1 SLNQSL
7 YMGFGSGVVVPGT
20 GVLLHNRGAYHT
32 AETYRG
38 GARPAHTLSPA
49 MALTGGR
56 PRLVFG
62 TMGGEAQVQI
72 HLQLLARIL
81 VAGEPVEQA
90 IAAPRWILSGAML
103 LVDRGLPPLEPAGP
117 DVVPMPVA
125 DLAGHA
131 AYIRVQSDGRG
142 A

>member
-1 SLNQSL
+1 S
-7 YMGFGSGVVVPGT
+7 
-20 GVLLHNRGAYHT
+20 
-32 AETYRG
+32 
-38 GARPAHTLSPA
+38 RPVHTLAPA
-49 MALTGGR
+49 MALGGGR

-81 VAGEPVEQA
+81 VAGEPPERA
-90 IAAPRWILSGAML
+90 IAAPRWTFTAAML
-103 LVDRGLPPLEPAGP
+103 LVEAGLPPLAPPGL
-117 DVVPMPVA
+117 DVTAMPVS

-131 AYIRVQSDGRG
+131 QAIMVEDGGLRAACDTRADGVVEG